1 MVVSGG
7 RLVVNRAPGVEE
19 RHRFIE
25 TARAAIAL
33 ADTAGTQLELD
44 CSAVEPSGPTDEP
57 VIGMLVT
64 LARAAQRRGT
74 RVALVNAPTRMRLQL
89 DAAGVG
95 HLFDLA
101 TSRARGA

>member
-7 RLVVNRAPGVEE
+7 RLVVNRAPDVEE

-33 ADTAGTQLELD
+33 ADTAGTELEVD
-44 CSAVEPSGPTDEP
+44 CAAVEPSGPTDEV

-74 RVALVNAPTRMRLQL
+74 RVALVNAPTRMRAQL
-89 DAAGVG
+89 DSAGVG
-95 HLFDLA
+95 HFFDFA
-101 TSRARGA
+101 TPRVQGT